1 MTSPAERYAAAKKRA
16 HVESTLFGRFRKSYD
31 FELDDFQADSC
42 IALEQ
47 GRAVLVAAP
56 TGAGKTIVGEFAAF
70 LAVEHG
76 MKCFYTTPIK
86 ALSNQKYAEFV
97 ETYGSQNVGLLTGD
111 ISINGEAAI
120 VVMTTEVL
128 RNMIYAGS
136 NTLDELEY
144 VVLDEVHY
152 LGDKFRGPV
161 WEEVIIHLPEQVTVV
176 SLSATVSNAEEF
188 GEWIESV
195 RGRNETIVSETRPVP
210 LWQHVMVGSTL
221 YDLFEEDGEV
231 SRELVRAGRN
241 AERGSAKGFRRA
253 YTPSRSEVVELLEAE
268 GLLPGITFIF
278 SRAGCEAAVRQILNS
293 GIKLTTQE
301 ERARIRNVIQNRCSG
316 LPPEDL
322 GILGFLEWQ
331 DALERGVA
339 AHHAGLIPIFKETVE
354 ELFQQGLIKV
364 VFATETLAL
373 GINMPAKSVVLERL
387 VKWNGEGH
395 VDISPGEFTQLTGRA
410 GRRGIDIEGHAVVL
424 WADGQDGKSI
434 AGLASTRTYP
444 LRSAFQPTYNMSINL
459 IERLGK
465 DRARNS
471 LETSFAQFQADKSV
485 VGIARNIQ
493 RHEEGIRGFERSME
507 CHLGNFSEYADLRSA
522 IKRREQEL
530 TKRGS
535 QARRAEVARS
545 LETLKRGDV
554 IVITGGRRAG
564 LGIVLDPGV
573 GVGFDGLRPS
583 ILTIDKHVARL
594 SVQDFR
600 DPVEVVARVKIASHF
615 DARSSRGRKEL
626 AKELHGLQ
634 LEKQNK
640 DRPSA
645 EDDGELLHL
654 RHEMRKHPCHNCED
668 REDHARWG
676 ERRNKALREIASLR
690 EQVSSRTNVIARKF
704 DRICRVLD
712 ELEYLSDGS
721 VTDKG
726 LALRKI
732 YSDFDLLTVICLENA
747 IWDGLEPAELA
758 AIASLFTYEGRG
770 EDRLSPKMPS
780 GRVRDVVVA
789 VVREWSKLADIEARH
804 SLPHA
809 REIDAGFAQPI
820 YRWAL
825 GNSLESVL
833 KDCDI
838 SAGDFVRNTNQLIDF
853 LGQIASLDLPISATA
868 RDAVGRLRRG
878 VVANLGAL

>member
-1 MTSPAERYAAAKKRA
+1 MTSPAEKYAAAKKRA
-16 HVESTLFGRFRKSYD
+16 QVESTLFGRFRKSYD

-42 IALEQ
+42 ISLEQ

-70 LAVEHG
+70 LAMEHG

-97 ETYGSQNVGLLTGD
+97 ETYGNENVGLLTGD
-111 ISINGEAAI
+111 LSINGEASI

-136 NTLDELEY
+136 STLDELEY

-195 RGRNETIVSETRPVP
+195 RGRTETIVSETRPVP

-221 YDLFEEDGEV
+221 YNLFEEDGEV
-231 SRELVRAGRN
+231 NRELVRAGRN
-241 AERGSAKGFRRA
+241 AQRGSAKGFRRA
-253 YTPSRSEVVELLEAE
+253 YTPSRSEVVALLEAE

-293 GIKLTTQE
+293 GIKLTTQD
-301 ERARIRNVIQNRCSG
+301 ERSRIRNVIQDKCAG

-339 AHHAGLIPIFKETVE
+339 AHHAGLIPVFKETVE

-459 IERLGK
+459 IERLGR

-493 RHEEGIRGFERSME
+493 RHEEGIRGFEKSME
-507 CHLGNFSEYADLRSA
+507 CHLGDFAEYANLRSA
-522 IKRREQEL
+522 IKRREQ
-530 TKRGS
+530 
-535 QARRAEVARS
+535 
-545 LETLKRGDV
+545 
-554 IVITGGRRAG
+554 
-564 LGIVLDPGV
+564 
-573 GVGFDGLRPS
+573 
-583 ILTIDKHVARL
+583 
-594 SVQDFR
+594 
-600 DPVEVVARVKIASHF
+600 
-615 DARSSRGRKEL
+615 
-626 AKELHGLQ
+626 
-634 LEKQNK
+634 
-640 DRPSA
+640 
-645 EDDGELLHL
+645 
-654 RHEMRKHPCHNCED
+654 
-668 REDHARWG
+668 
-676 ERRNKALREIASLR
+676 
-690 EQVSSRTNVIARKF
+690 
-704 DRICRVLD
+704 
-712 ELEYLSDGS
+712 
-721 VTDKG
+721 
-726 LALRKI
+726 
-732 YSDFDLLTVICLENA
+732 
-747 IWDGLEPAELA
+747 
-758 AIASLFTYEGRG
+758 
-770 EDRLSPKMPS
+770 
-780 GRVRDVVVA
+780 
-789 VVREWSKLADIEARH
+789 
-804 SLPHA
+804 
-809 REIDAGFAQPI
+809 
-820 YRWAL
+820 
-825 GNSLESVL
+825 
-833 KDCDI
+833 
-838 SAGDFVRNTNQLIDF
+838 
-853 LGQIASLDLPISATA
+853 
-868 RDAVGRLRRG
+868 
-878 VVANLGAL
+878 